1 MPVEIF
7 GNCRAGVGSLAG
19 TGLRVLSLGRIMLII
34 TYVPATGVRRG
45 YLPSICIV
53 DASRSEMQAA

>member
-7 GNCRAGVGSLAG
+7 GTCRAGVGRLAG
-19 TGLRVLSLGRIMLII
+19 TGLRVLSLGWIMLIV
-34 TYVPATGVRRG
+34 THVPATGVWRG
-45 YLPSICIV
+45 YLLSICIV